1 MRFKFNVKSLVL
13 ILIDIACIVLS
24 YLVATFIRAD
34 DLMKQIEYIEQAPG
48 EVYGLVLSLPAIAIP
63 IIYVVVFLCFDMCTT
78 LLRHITVEDCFSFT
92 AANVIAAG
100 ITIVYNYL
108 LFPML
113 GNFEG
118 SKIERIP
125 TGVVLMAA
133 VFIFVLSVAVR
144 AVPRIASGMRSG
156 YLNKHSREPM
166 RRVMIYGAG
175 ESGFALLREM
185 QRPESKSTV
194 VAFYDDDDEKTG
206 SKINGIRIFGDKSG
220 MENTV
225 KALAIDDIVIA
236 APSASTAQLQAM
248 INKCKTTGCKVKRLP
263 SIYDMVM
270 DSDTKATHVKD
281 VDIADIL
288 GREETQIDV
297 DSISGYI
304 KGSVVLVTGAGGS
317 IGSEL
322 CRQIIRYKPGKL
334 ILLDIYENNVYDLEN
349 ELRRNENNKD
359 VPMLTYIAS
368 VRDYKRMTDVFDVEK
383 PDIVF
388 HAAAHKHVPLMEFNP
403 GEAIKNNVLGTY
415 NSARVSSEHD
425 VKAFVLISTD
435 KAVNPTNIMG
445 ATKRIAEIIIQS
457 FSKVSKTRFVAVRF
471 GNVLGS
477 NGSVVPLFKH
487 QIENMGP
494 VTVTHPDI
502 TRFFMTIPEA
512 ARLVVQAGAMAEG
525 GEIFILDM
533 GEPVK
538 IDSLARDLIR
548 LSGYVPDVD
557 IEIKYTGLRPG
568 EKLYEELLREE
579 EGVSASAREGIF
591 IAQPF
596 IMEWSDVEKM
606 LEEFTACINADHDT
620 VAACIKKYVP
630 TYKPDVDP
638 AQKDKSEK

>member
-1 MRFKFNVKSLVL
+1 
-13 ILIDIACIVLS
+13 
-24 YLVATFIRAD
+24 
-34 DLMKQIEYIEQAPG
+34 
-48 EVYGLVLSLPAIAIP
+48 
-63 IIYVVVFLCFDMCTT
+63 
-78 LLRHITVEDCFSFT
+78 
-92 AANVIAAG
+92 
-100 ITIVYNYL
+100 
-108 LFPML
+108 
-113 GNFEG
+113 
-118 SKIERIP
+118 
-125 TGVVLMAA
+125 
-133 VFIFVLSVAVR
+133 
-144 AVPRIASGMRSG
+144 
-156 YLNKHSREPM
+156 
-166 RRVMIYGAG
+166 
-175 ESGFALLREM
+175 
-185 QRPESKSTV
+185 
-194 VAFYDDDDEKTG
+194 
-206 SKINGIRIFGDKSG
+206 

-236 APSASTAQLQAM
+236 APSATTAQLQAM
-248 INKCKTTGCKVKRLP
+248 INKCKHTGCKVKRLP

-288 GREETQIDV
+288 GREETKIDV

-304 KGSVVLVTGAGGS
+304 KGSTVLVTGAGGS

-322 CRQIIRYKPGKL
+322 CRQIIRYKPGRL
-334 ILLDIYENNVYDLEN
+334 LLLDIYENNVYDLEN
-349 ELRRNENNKD
+349 ELRRNENNND
-359 VPMLTYIAS
+359 VPLFTYIAS
-368 VRDYKRMTDVFDVEK
+368 VRDYKRMTDVFDAEQ

-388 HAAAHKHVPLMEFNP
+388 HAAAHKHVPLMECNP
-403 GEAIKNNVLGTY
+403 GEAIKNNVFGTY
-415 NSARVSSEHD
+415 NSARVSSEHN

-445 ATKRIAEIIIQS
+445 ATKRIAEIIVQA

-477 NGSVVPLFKH
+477 NGSVVPLFKR

-494 VTVTHPDI
+494 VTVTHPEI

-512 ARLVVQAGAMAEG
+512 ARLVVQAGAMAAG

-557 IEIKYTGLRPG
+557 IEVKYTGLRPG

-591 IAQPF
+591 IAKPF
-596 IMEWSDVEKM
+596 YMEWSDVEKM
-606 LEEFTACINADHDT
+606 MSEFAACINADHDT

-630 TYKPDVDP
+630 TYKPDTDP
-638 AQKDKSEK
+638 VQK

>member
-1 MRFKFNVKSLVL
+1 MRFKFNIKSCVLVL
-13 ILIDIACIVLS
+13 VDIAFIVLS

-34 DLMKQIEYIEQAPG
+34 DLMSQIKHIAEVPE
-48 EVYGLVLSLPAIAIP
+48 EVYGVVLSLPALVIP
-63 IIYVVVFLCFDMCTT
+63 VVYIIVFLLFDMYST
-78 LLRHITVEDCFSFT
+78 LLRHITVEDCFRIA
-92 AANVIAAG
+92 AANVLAAG
-100 ITIVYNYL
+100 IVIIYNYL
-108 LFPML
+108 LFSHL
-113 GNFEG
+113 GDF
-118 SKIERIP
+118 SDMKIQRIP
-125 TGVVLMAA
+125 TGVVLMSA

-144 AVPRIASGMRSG
+144 AVPRIASGLRSG
-156 YLNKHSREPM
+156 YLNRHSGTAR

-175 ESGFALLREM
+175 EAGFALLKEM
-185 QRPESKSTV
+185 QRPESKSVV
-194 VAFYDDDDEKTG
+194 VAFFDDDSEKTG

-220 MENTV
+220 MDNVV

-236 APSASTAQLQAM
+236 APSATTPQLRQM
-248 INKCKTTGCKVKRLP
+248 IDKCKITGCKIKRLP

-288 GREETQIDV
+288 GREETKIDV

-304 KGSVVLVTGAGGS
+304 KGSRVLVTGAGGS

-322 CRQIIRYKPGKL
+322 CRQIIRYKPAKL
-334 ILLDIYENNVYDLEN
+334 VLLDIYENNVYNLEN
-349 ELRRNENNKD
+349 ELRRNENNSD
-359 VPMLTYIAS
+359 VTMITYIAS
-368 VRDYKRMTDVFDVEK
+368 VRDYKRMTDVFDAEQ

-388 HAAAHKHVPLMEFNP
+388 HAAAHKHVPLMEFSP
-403 GEAIKNNVLGTY
+403 GEALKNNIFGTY
-415 NSARVSSEHD
+415 NSALVSSEHN

-445 ATKRIAEIIIQS
+445 ATKRVAEIIVQA

-477 NGSVVPLFKH
+477 NGSVVPLFKE
-487 QIENMGP
+487 QISNMGP

-512 ARLVVQAGAMAEG
+512 ARLVIQAGAMADG

-538 IDSLARDLIR
+538 IDNLARDLIR
-548 LSGYVPDVD
+548 LSGYIPDVD

-568 EKLYEELLREE
+568 EKLYEELLRQE
-579 EGVSASAREGIF
+579 EGVSASSREGIF
-591 IAQPF
+591 IAKPF
-596 IMEWSDVEKM
+596 FMEWEAVEKM
-606 LEEFTACINADHDT
+606 LADFGECINADHAT
-620 VAACIKKYVP
+620 VAACMKKYVP
-630 TYKPDVDP
+630 TYKSDTSLDT
-638 AQKDKSEK
+638 KDKA